1 MLPLA
6 LSENML
12 GSYNNE
18 KRILKMY
25 LKGII
30 CFISD
35 QLSTLLP
42 HSTGQMEKLDN
53 TYTRTHTE
61 ELTWQSE
68 QLPGQDLKKTNSE
81 I

>member
-25 LKGII
+25 LKDII

-42 HSTGQMEKLDN
+42 HSTGQMDN
-53 TYTRTHTE
+53 THTRTHTE